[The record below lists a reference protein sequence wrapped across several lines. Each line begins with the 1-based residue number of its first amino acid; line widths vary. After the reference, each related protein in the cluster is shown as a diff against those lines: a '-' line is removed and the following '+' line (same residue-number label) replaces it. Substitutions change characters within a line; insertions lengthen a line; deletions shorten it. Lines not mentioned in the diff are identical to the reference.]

1 MSRVSTGNLD
11 VVVSPE
17 NEVNLLSKQ
26 QRFREG
32 RLSFRE

>member
-1 MSRVSTGNLD
+1 MSRVLTGNLD

-26 QRFREG
+26 QLFREG
-32 RLSFRE
+32 RISFRD

>member
-1 MSRVSTGNLD
+1 MNRVSTGNLN

-26 QRFREG
+26 QLFREG
-32 RLSFRE
+32 RISFRE